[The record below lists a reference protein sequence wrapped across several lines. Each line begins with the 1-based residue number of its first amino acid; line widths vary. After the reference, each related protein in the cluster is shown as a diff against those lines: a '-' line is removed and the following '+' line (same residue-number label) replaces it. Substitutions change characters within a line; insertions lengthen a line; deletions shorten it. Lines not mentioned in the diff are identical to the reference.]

1 MFGPQNDYGYA
12 TPSRTDRRYGA
23 ANDDD
28 DSDDSDGYGGGGG
41 RRRNQF
47 GENNNI
53 AEDPI
58 VSSPFAVLTN
68 INISIFVLVWYVIT
82 VNWSLVNYVAYL
94 RFNSALFED
103 KVHPFLYL
111 AFCIIAQAATYFIL
125 APLLLYTGKY
135 VGTPKKR
142 NRWLSV
148 AIVVAFLA
156 CDAPLFFIDGAIY
169 FYLGWF
175 HPVPAIALI
184 LRLISFLI
192 FGTAS
197 WLIVLHR
204 GSKFL
209 FRRFRSA
216 DDLKHLGR
224 LQAKNA
230 ERARDG
236 IRVKYPGSKVQD

>member
-1 MFGPQNDYGYA
+1 MFGPQNDFGYT
-12 TPSRTDRRYGA
+12 TPTRNDRRYGA
-23 ANDDD
+23 AYDDD
-28 DSDDSDGYGGGGG
+28 DSDDSDGYGGGG

-47 GENNNI
+47 DDNPI

-68 INISIFVLVWYVIT
+68 INISIFVLVWYAIT
-82 VNWSLVNYVAYL
+82 VNWNLVNYVAYL
-94 RFNSALFED
+94 RFNAYRFED

-111 AFCIIAQAATYFIL
+111 AFCIIALGTVALVL
-125 APLLLYTGKY
+125 APLLVYTGKY

-142 NRWLSV
+142 NRWLSA
-148 AIVVAFLA
+148 AIVIAFLV
-156 CDAPLFFIDGAIY
+156 CDAPLFFIDGALY

-175 HPVPAIALI
+175 HPIPGIALL

-192 FGTAS
+192 FGVAS
-197 WLIVLHR
+197 WLILLHR

-209 FRRFRSA
+209 FRRFKSA
-216 DDLKHLGR
+216 DDLRHLGR

-236 IRVKYPGSKVQD
+236 IRVKYPGSKVLN